1 MAENQIENE
10 ALKTAAEPVT
20 DDFVSEDTTVG
31 TEPVETVSQEETDE
45 ALSSFLN
52 REQKPEKAPK
62 KKVKPLLLIIIGLAV
77 VAALVVTLI
86 LVNNQIPEYD
96 DIELTEASIELS
108 VGEDGLHEAKVNTDE
123 NGNILENGSGA
134 LLSYVPAD
142 ITEINVE
149 NTDGSFTVKSS
160 TPEGQAT
167 VYTLVGFEDF
177 EMQDGIADEVAN
189 VCADLQFIEIASAG
203 GDLKDFGL
211 DDPRATVT
219 VNYSDDTR
227 AVIRVGNNAAS
238 ELGVYI
244 AFGSSDA
251 VYLAGADDVK
261 PLLYSVNE
269 FISLAITDTNE
280 DSDNAEFS
288 TLTISG
294 THYDEPITLEPNKD
308 EAIDASYVVTAPKKM
323 VANATESYDI
333 AGSIRGLQAEY
344 VICANPSDS
353 QLESYGLSDPYATVK
368 ASYPDT
374 DITLHSSAPDDA
386 GLVYIYN
393 PDKNVVYQIQLAAVS
408 WANTSLDLLTPEY
421 ITQIKL
427 AAVSKI
433 EFKAGDSSY
442 TFDVSSTT
450 ETTTDDSGTEQQV
463 TTTVAKYDG
472 EELNEGYFNI
482 FFQNLNG
489 IKNQGPVEGSGDEV
503 MEFTV
508 SYSTGRDPDTVK
520 VYKADNAAYAV
531 ELNGDKIG
539 SASKNYIDQLI
550 KSADSLAKGEA
561 VQGLS

>member
-10 ALKTAAEPVT
+10 ALDTAAASVK
-20 DDFVSEDTTVG
+20 DDSVSENTAIN
-31 TEPVETVSQEETDE
+31 TEPVETVSQDETDE

-52 REQKPEKAPK
+52 REQTSEKAPK

-86 LVNNQIPEYD
+86 LINSQKPTYD
-96 DIELTEASIELS
+96 ESSFTEAEIELS
-108 VGEDGLHEAKVNTDE
+108 VGEDGMHEAKVGTDE

-142 ITEINVE
+142 IKEINVE
-149 NTDGSFTVKSS
+149 NTDGSFAVKSN
-160 TPEGQAT
+160 TPEGEAT
-167 VYTLVGFEDF
+167 VYTLVGFEGFD
-177 EMQDGIADEVAN
+177 MQSGIADEVAN
-189 VCADLQFIEIASAG
+189 TCADLHFTEIISAEG
-203 GDLKDFGL
+203 ELKDFGL

-227 AVIRVGNNAAS
+227 AVIRVGSEAAS

-251 VYLAGADDVK
+251 VYLVGADDVK
-261 PLLYSVNE
+261 PFLYSVND
-269 FISLAITDTNE
+269 FISLAITDNNE
-280 DSDNAEFS
+280 NSDNAEFS
-288 TLTISG
+288 TLTITG

-308 EAIDASYVVTAPKKM
+308 EAIDAAYLVTAPKKM

-333 AGSIRGLQAEY
+333 AGSVRGLQAES
-344 VICANPSDS
+344 VVCANPSDN

-374 DITLHSSAPDDA
+374 DITLHACAPNDS
-386 GLVYIYN
+386 GLVYVYN
-393 PDKNVVYQIQLAAVS
+393 PDKNVVYNIQLAAVS
-408 WANTSLDLLTPEY
+408 WANTSLDLLIPEY

-433 EFKAGDSSY
+433 EFKASDSAY

-450 ETTTDDSGTEQQV
+450 ESITDDSGTEQQV
-463 TTTVAKYDG
+463 TTTTASYNG
-472 EELNEGYFNI
+472 EELKEDNFNI

-489 IKNQGPVEGSGDEV
+489 IKNQGAVDGSGDEV

-508 SYSTGRDPDTVK
+508 SYSTGRDPDAVK
-520 VYKADNAAYAV
+520 VYKAENAAYAV
-531 ELNGDKIG
+531 ELNGEKIG
-539 SASKNYIDQLI
+539 SASKTYIDQLI
-550 KSADSLAKGEA
+550 KSADSLAKGES
-561 VQGLS
+561 VTSI